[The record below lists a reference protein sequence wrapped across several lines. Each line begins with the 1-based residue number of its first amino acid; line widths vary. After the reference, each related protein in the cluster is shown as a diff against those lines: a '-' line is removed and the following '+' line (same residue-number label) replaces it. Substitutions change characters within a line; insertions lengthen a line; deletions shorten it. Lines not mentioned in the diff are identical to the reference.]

1 MPSKPENNQKESY
14 LRTDLSAE
22 ENQRLTE
29 ELENNPALFRE
40 LLQYESPEDK
50 TFSDALLFGN
60 SNISEQ
66 EALDG
71 KIKKYLLFDPTFPE
85 EEIAELEDFM
95 LDDER
100 YFERMSLIESEL
112 IEDYWRGALT
122 KDEEKRFNSFFLVT
136 PERREKLESIKALM
150 LNASAAPPEAA
161 RQPQPIPEPTSLS
174 WWQSLLAIMRSPNLL
189 AGATAAS
196 VLLFL
201 VVGVL
206 WWFSQRAERQE
217 PLIATAPTNESTQNP
232 NQSTVSNQP
241 VNTGETGNVS
251 PAITTPQ
258 PTIAVPPQPTK
269 SPQSNQERKQNESP
283 KPTPVAKPPVNA
295 PRSVV
300 FALFAGVSRSE
311 GNAVEKKIEPGAK
324 VVELQLWLDLE
335 RKYEDFRI
343 VVQDSDGNEVE
354 RREKLKASNKG
365 GLPSVAAALPAVS
378 FKPDDYTVILSGG
391 TKGAYEEAARYSFRV
406 LK

>member
-1 MPSKPENNQKESY
+1 MPSKPENIQKEPY

-22 ENQRLTE
+22 ENERLTK
-29 ELENNPALFRE
+29 ELEDNPALLRE
-40 LLQYESPEDK
+40 LMQYQSLEDK
-50 TFSDALLFGN
+50 AFSDGLLFSN
-60 SNISEQ
+60 SNLSEQ
-66 EALDG
+66 EALDD
-71 KIKKYLLFDPTFPE
+71 KIRKYLLGDSTFPE

-95 LDDER
+95 VNDER

-122 KDEEKRFNSFFLVT
+122 EDEKKRFNSFFLVT
-136 PERREKLESIKALM
+136 PERQEKLENIKALM
-150 LNASAAPPEAA
+150 LDASAAPPEAD
-161 RQPQPIPEPTSLS
+161 RQPQLILEPTSLS

-201 VVGVL
+201 VVGAV

-217 PLIATAPTNESTQNP
+217 PLIATAPTNDSTQNP
-232 NQSTVSNQP
+232 NQSTVSDQP

-258 PTIAVPPQPTK
+258 PTIAASPQPTK
-269 SPQSNQERKQNESP
+269 SPHSNQGRKQDEIP
-283 KPTPVAKPPVNA
+283 KPTPVVKPPVNA
-295 PRSVV
+295 QRSVV
-300 FALFAGVSRSE
+300 FALFAGLSRSE
-311 GNAVEKKIEPGAK
+311 GSSVEKKIESGTK
-324 VVELQLWLDLE
+324 VVELQLRLDVE

-343 VVQDSDGNEVE
+343 VVQDSDGNEVG
-354 RREKLKASNKG
+354 RREKLKATRRG
-365 GLPSVAAALPAVS
+365 GLTSVAAALPAAS